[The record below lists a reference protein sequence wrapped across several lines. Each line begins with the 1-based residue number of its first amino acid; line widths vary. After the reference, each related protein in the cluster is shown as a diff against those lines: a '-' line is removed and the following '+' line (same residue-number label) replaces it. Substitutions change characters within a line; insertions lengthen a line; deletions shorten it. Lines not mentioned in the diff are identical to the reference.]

1 MNIALMQG
9 PVPELNITGGQLAAL
24 GFNTDTPFRVT
35 RHDNSLTVAI
45 VTDEAEWKELCIACS
60 DRGSILHGRTG

>member
-1 MNIALMQG
+1 MNNSLIQG
-9 PVPELNITGGQLAAL
+9 SVPELNIAGTQLDAL

>member
-1 MNIALMQG
+1 MQG
-9 PVPELNITGGQLAAL
+9 PVPELNITGGQLATL

>member
-24 GFNTDTPFRVT
+24 GFNTDTPFRAT

-45 VTDEAEWKELCIACS
+45 VTNEAEWKELCIACS